1 MAPRETKDAII
12 DLMRDYDRVN
22 VNTVTCDQISSA
34 LRIKKSFV
42 LKSLQELIIEGKVE
56 YARKNP
62 RSAQSRFQL
71 AGEALSK

>member
-1 MAPRETKDAII
+1 MSASECKSAVL
-12 DLMRDYDRVN
+12 DLMKDYDRVN
-22 VNTVTCDQISSA
+22 IHAVTCDQISNA
-34 LRIKKSFV
+34 LHVKKSFV

-56 YARKNP
+56 YARRNP

>member
-1 MAPRETKDAII
+1 MASTNTKDAII
-12 DLMRDYDRVN
+12 DLMRDYDRVF
-22 VNTVTCDQISSA
+22 VHTVTCDEISSA

-42 LKSLQELIIEGKVE
+42 LKSLQELIIEGKIE